1 MERPE
6 NNKDEQLEQLQ
17 DEGEAMRIQMMGKMA
32 LIQNLAQGQEGLRA
46 FLNKL
51 HQDGCRSMKQTVKIV
66 DQGINQPPVREEVG
80 NRPFMITTTS
90 QAQPEPLQRQQGN
103 RHKKNTSER
112 RFTEINMSLDQALQR
127 LLKAKLVILRDSS
140 QNPNIA
146 SPRYNPDSRCAY
158 HSNSPGHDTNSCW
171 ALRNK
176 IQDLI
181 DEGALE
187 FTQDGQ
193 VEFFFQSSKAHHL
206 K

>member
-1 MERPE
+1 
-6 NNKDEQLEQLQ
+6 
-17 DEGEAMRIQMMGKMA
+17 MRIQMLGKMA
-32 LIQNLAQGQEGLRA
+32 LIQKFARGQDELRA

-51 HQDGCRSMKQTVKIV
+51 HQDGCRSMKQTVKIM
-66 DQGINQPPVREEVG
+66 DQAMNQPPVREEVG
-80 NRPFMITTTS
+80 LVRNRPFQIATTS
-90 QAQPEPLQRQQGN
+90 QAQPQPRQRQRGN

-112 RFTEINMSLDQALQR
+112 RFTKINMPLAQALQCM
-127 LLKAKLVILRDSS
+127 LKAKLVMLRDPS

-146 SPRYNPDSRCAY
+146 SPRYNPNARCAY
-158 HSNSPGHDTNSCW
+158 HSNSPGYDTNSCW

-187 FTQDGQ
+187 FAQDGQ
-193 VEFFFQSSKAHHL
+193 AEFFCHPSKAYHL